1 MQKSSAEEFYDKM
14 QNFFSYIEKMK
25 ALKNITKGHK
35 QRFINMV
42 IEFLKFKEKTP
53 EIYLWIC
60 YIIEYNLKE
69 INKYKKFVDEPV
81 AKKLEQLLDE
91 FSRQKINKTIQD
103 NTHSLPEKEKI
114 PIKTSPK
121 KEIHEKKIKE
131 NSPNSILNENKENKS
146 PNALNE
152 EIKSSNNYL
161 NESKLELN
169 NNKMEFKI
177 NLMIKKINNY
187 KSVKEF
193 LSSSINKENKNNKI
207 FCKIYQLTQNNLS
220 LELPN
225 TKQKILLL
233 TCLIFPF
240 ISNKQKLQLF
250 PIEQQFDKNFI
261 KSLEDS
267 KLLNKSKNNNLY
279 EYLLQ
284 SIINKE
290 INPELISKL
299 FQKNLFIYS
308 IGELFELYQIYLLT
322 RILEFKGANE
332 YIYKICFKIKFILE
346 NYNDLYYK
354 NFGYEFDL
362 VLKTL
367 WKIKNFYTI
376 IYENKLLEDE
386 NETINYLD
394 VYFEQNLNNFEIIQR
409 NNRIN
414 LEMLFYEEEN
424 KVYDELMQKIHKFYI
439 INNNINLILG
449 YSKELKNYEFP
460 FNIIELI
467 NLKNELILNNFNEYK
482 QNLINIE
489 KFIYSL
495 GLDSLFPNNIN
506 KSYFTN
512 ISRYIINPYLKN
524 VILSLNIYLHKRLE
538 NFKFILYPYG
548 SITEFL
554 SDKESDIDLYL
565 DISEIQEDSKK
576 IHFLY
581 ILFYV
586 IKNLDKK
593 ASLTISTRVCVI
605 TFQYKFISFDISVV
619 GFCPYLHSALIREY
633 SLIDPRF
640 PLLVIAI
647 KHIIK
652 ILKINN
658 ISDDKTHAYLN
669 SFSWVLLLIGF
680 LQDIIKPPVLPKILQ
695 NSEIIKKETFFGN
708 NKVDKDEDNDK
719 SNENKYEKISK
730 SKNFDSF
737 INNMERE
744 DIKIPKNLG
753 DINIRIKNYKNQII
767 QKNNMS
773 CSELLLKF
781 LEFVIFYFK
790 YDTIFV
796 NCSFE
801 KEGFENI
808 EKINEKISDDANSFK
823 NYFNRKYIKKNKG
836 EKNKDGCFL
845 IRDPFDPRYNPAQ
858 TLKCNSLKKFFSRLR
873 FAYYNLIKYGNLS
886 LVKRQVEYQ
895 ENKN

>member
-1 MQKSSAEEFYDKM
+1 
-14 QNFFSYIEKMK
+14 
-25 ALKNITKGHK
+25 
-35 QRFINMV
+35 MV

-114 PIKTSPK
+114 QIKASPK

-146 PNALNE
+146 PNVLNE
-152 EIKSSNNYL
+152 EIKPSNNYL

-376 IYENKLLEDE
+376 IYDNKLLEDE

-424 KVYDELMQKIHKFYI
+424 KVYDEL
-439 INNNINLILG
+439 IN
-449 YSKELKNYEFP
+449 
-460 FNIIELI
+460 
-467 NLKNELILNNFNEYK
+467 
-482 QNLINIE
+482 
-489 KFIYSL
+489 
-495 GLDSLFPNNIN
+495 
-506 KSYFTN
+506 
-512 ISRYIINPYLKN
+512 
-524 VILSLNIYLHKRLE
+524 
-538 NFKFILYPYG
+538 
-548 SITEFL
+548 
-554 SDKESDIDLYL
+554 
-565 DISEIQEDSKK
+565 
-576 IHFLY
+576 
-581 ILFYV
+581 
-586 IKNLDKK
+586 
-593 ASLTISTRVCVI
+593 
-605 TFQYKFISFDISVV
+605 
-619 GFCPYLHSALIREY
+619 
-633 SLIDPRF
+633 
-640 PLLVIAI
+640 
-647 KHIIK
+647 
-652 ILKINN
+652 
-658 ISDDKTHAYLN
+658 
-669 SFSWVLLLIGF
+669 
-680 LQDIIKPPVLPKILQ
+680 
-695 NSEIIKKETFFGN
+695 
-708 NKVDKDEDNDK
+708 
-719 SNENKYEKISK
+719 
-730 SKNFDSF
+730 
-737 INNMERE
+737 
-744 DIKIPKNLG
+744 
-753 DINIRIKNYKNQII
+753 
-767 QKNNMS
+767 
-773 CSELLLKF
+773 
-781 LEFVIFYFK
+781 
-790 YDTIFV
+790 
-796 NCSFE
+796 
-801 KEGFENI
+801 
-808 EKINEKISDDANSFK
+808 
-823 NYFNRKYIKKNKG
+823 
-836 EKNKDGCFL
+836 
-845 IRDPFDPRYNPAQ
+845 
-858 TLKCNSLKKFFSRLR
+858 
-873 FAYYNLIKYGNLS
+873 
-886 LVKRQVEYQ
+886 
-895 ENKN
+895 

>member
-1 MQKSSAEEFYDKM
+1 
-14 QNFFSYIEKMK
+14 
-25 ALKNITKGHK
+25 
-35 QRFINMV
+35 
-42 IEFLKFKEKTP
+42 
-53 EIYLWIC
+53 
-60 YIIEYNLKE
+60 
-69 INKYKKFVDEPV
+69 
-81 AKKLEQLLDE
+81 
-91 FSRQKINKTIQD
+91 
-103 NTHSLPEKEKI
+103 
-114 PIKTSPK
+114 
-121 KEIHEKKIKE
+121 
-131 NSPNSILNENKENKS
+131 
-146 PNALNE
+146 
-152 EIKSSNNYL
+152 
-161 NESKLELN
+161 
-169 NNKMEFKI
+169 
-177 NLMIKKINNY
+177 MIKKINNY

-267 KLLNKSKNNNLY
+267 KLLNKSKNNNIY

-376 IYENKLLEDE
+376 IYDNKLLEDE

-424 KVYDELMQKIHKFYI
+424 KVYDELIQKIHKFYI

-495 GLDSLFPNNIN
+495 GLDSLFSYNIN

-538 NFKFILYPYG
+538 NYKFVLYPYG

-565 DISEIQEDSKK
+565 DTSEIQEDSKK

-593 ASLTISTRVCVI
+593 ATLTISTRVCVI

-737 INNMERE
+737 INNMEKE

-753 DINIRIKNYKNQII
+753 DINIRIKNYNNQII

-836 EKNKDGCFL
+836 EKNKDGYFL